1 MSAMLLAGLLH
12 GALVVGDAMP
22 APLTATPGDA
32 SRGRAIVA
40 SREQGLCL
48 LCHNGPASLF
58 PEERTPGTVAGSLAG
73 VGSRYSPG
81 QLRLRVA
88 NARALNP
95 DSPMPA
101 YLLPDAGQRVAP
113 AWRGRTLLSAQQV
126 EDVVAFLSGLT
137 E

>member
-1 MSAMLLAGLLH
+1 MSAVLLAGLLQ
-12 GALVVGDAMP
+12 AVLVVGAAIP

-32 SRGRAIVA
+32 DRGRAIVA

-48 LCHNGPASLF
+48 LCHNGPAALF
-58 PEERTPGTVAGSLAG
+58 PEDRTPGTVAGSLAG
-73 VGSRYSPG
+73 VGNRYTPG

-101 YLLPDAGQRVAP
+101 YLLTDAGQRVAP

-126 EDVVAFLSGLT
+126 EVVVAFLSGLS